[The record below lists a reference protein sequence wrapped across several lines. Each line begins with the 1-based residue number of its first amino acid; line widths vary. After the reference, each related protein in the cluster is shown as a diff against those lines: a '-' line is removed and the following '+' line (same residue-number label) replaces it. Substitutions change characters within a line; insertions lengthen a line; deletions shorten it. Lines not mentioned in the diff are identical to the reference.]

1 MKKRWIILIVLVLL
15 IAFGWYSFFVPHGSA
30 RKKLAD
36 YKKELIAKGE
46 KLDLMSFVPTLPPG
60 VSNGAPAFLGVIT
73 NWTQPNNFPS
83 MMRMVGP
90 GVAAIGHTNLGP
102 IDMASYETNKAVAK
116 ELRAILGASIL
127 YFDLNYSNAPK
138 VAFFHVMYVKRAAM
152 LFYHTALQALCRDD
166 LEEAVSDIGAGADV
180 IRLYG
185 NEHLEISTLVR
196 INCAIAVI
204 ASAWECLQRNGWTDG
219 QLATLQSKWEQL
231 DLFSNTD
238 LVLQEERALSI
249 VELAA
254 MRHATNAAL
263 LNPLASVAG
272 ASSNPTF
279 GDWVDD
285 LFKDPKAALKDAYE
299 RYPKFWMWKSSWS
312 YEEEL
317 CGLQMIAAGIESCH
331 RIKALGFCAP
341 ALAELSTQTSNIFNS
356 YPKAESHF
364 LAAWIVDE
372 SATFHRVLLKAAF
385 TEVARRLL
393 VTAIALKRFH
403 LRHGAWPETL
413 DELVPDFL
421 AKVPID
427 FMDGKPLR
435 YKFVDARRY
444 LLYSVGEDGKDDGGD
459 GSSPPPGPGMTA
471 PSNPFRLLGTRDIVW
486 PQPAAESEI
495 LYFQARTA
503 KPTNAP
509 PVASPPA
516 K

>member
-1 MKKRWIILIVLVLL
+1 
-15 IAFGWYSFFVPHGSA
+15 
-30 RKKLAD
+30 
-36 YKKELIAKGE
+36 
-46 KLDLMSFVPTLPPG
+46 
-60 VSNGAPAFLGVIT
+60 
-73 NWTQPNNFPS
+73 
-83 MMRMVGP
+83 MRMVGP

-102 IDMASYETNKAVAK
+102 IDMAGYETNKAVAK
-116 ELRAILGASIL
+116 ELREILGSSIL

-152 LFYHTALQALCRDD
+152 LFYHTAMQALCRDD

-254 MRHATNAAL
+254 MRHATADAAL

-317 CGLQMIAAGIESCH
+317 CGLQMIVRWNRKLPPKDQGARILCSGAGRSCPPKH
-331 RIKALGFCAP
+331 
-341 ALAELSTQTSNIFNS
+341 QIFS
-356 YPKAESHF
+356 ILIRKCRKPF
-364 LAAWIVDE
+364 P
-372 SATFHRVLLKAAF
+372 
-385 TEVARRLL
+385 
-393 VTAIALKRFH
+393 
-403 LRHGAWPETL
+403 AWP
-413 DELVPDFL
+413 V
-421 AKVPID
+421 
-427 FMDGKPLR
+427 
-435 YKFVDARRY
+435 
-444 LLYSVGEDGKDDGGD
+444 
-459 GSSPPPGPGMTA
+459 GSSAGAHGLCI
-471 PSNPFRLLGTRDIVW
+471 RR
-486 PQPAAESEI
+486 
-495 LYFQARTA
+495 
-503 KPTNAP
+503 
-509 PVASPPA
+509 
-516 K
+516 

>member
-1 MKKRWIILIVLVLL
+1 VKKRWIILIVLVLL
-15 IAFGWYSFFVPHGSA
+15 IAFGWYNFFVPHGSA
-30 RKKLAD
+30 RKRLAE

-73 NWTQPNNFPS
+73 NWMQPNNFPS

-102 IDMASYETNKAVAK
+102 IDMAGYETNKAIAK

-138 VAFFHVMYVKRAAM
+138 VSFFHVMYVKYAAM
-152 LFYHTALQALCRDD
+152 LFYHTSLQALCRDD
-166 LEEAVSDIGAGADV
+166 VEEAVSDIGAGADV
-180 IRLYG
+180 VRLYG

-196 INCAIAVI
+196 IACAINEI
-204 ASAWECLQRNGWTDG
+204 ASAWECLQRNGWSDS
-219 QLATLQSKWEQL
+219 QLATLQSKWAQI
-231 DLFSNTD
+231 DLFSNMD

-263 LNPLASVAG
+263 LNPLANMPG
-272 ASSNPTF
+272 TSSNPTF
-279 GDWVDD
+279 GDWLGD

-341 ALAELSTQTSNIFNS
+341 ALAELSTQTSNIFKS
-356 YPKAESHF
+356 YPKTESHF
-364 LAAWIVDE
+364 LAGLGDE
-372 SATFHRVLLKAAF
+372 SATFHRVLVKAAL
-385 TEVARRLL
+385 TETARRLL
-393 VTAIALKRFH
+393 ITAIALKRFH
-403 LRHGAWPETL
+403 LRHGKWPNAL

-435 YKFVDARRY
+435 YKFVNTKRY
-444 LLYSVGEDGKDDGGD
+444 LLYSVGADGKDDGGD
-459 GSSPPPGPGMTA
+459 GSPADSTM
-471 PSNPFRLLGTRDIVW
+471 SVRFLGGRDIVW

-495 LYFQARTA
+495 LDFQARTA

-509 PVASPPA
+509 SAMEP